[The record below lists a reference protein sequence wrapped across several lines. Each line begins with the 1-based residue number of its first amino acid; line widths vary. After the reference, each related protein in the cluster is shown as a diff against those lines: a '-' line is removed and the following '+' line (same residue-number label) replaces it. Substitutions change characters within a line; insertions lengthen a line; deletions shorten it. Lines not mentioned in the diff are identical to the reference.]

1 MISSYSGKTGTWEKT
16 SMIGSFRSPQALFL
30 ALLAAFDAQ
39 AQPGDTPAQVD
50 RIIRPMQ
57 PVWLLEQ
64 PFANNPLLTARTFG
78 DSAYGEYHVK
88 ATLQI
93 SCHSQTHG
101 ASVTLQIAPRSL
113 GFHSDPFEGP
123 DAAANG
129 PMHITMG
136 NRPTLE
142 LRVSGFWTS
151 AGAFQVGSIF
161 AIQTHIPRDEL
172 AYLASD
178 ASRNQPLKL
187 SLVPAKAGAKPLT
200 AEFSLPQSNDGLK
213 QVIQPCL

>member
-1 MISSYSGKTGTWEKT
+1 
-16 SMIGSFRSPQALFL
+16 MIGSLRTTQAL
-30 ALLAAFDAQ
+30 LLASLATFATHAQ
-39 AQPGDTPAQVD
+39 SDNTPAQVD
-50 RIIRPMQ
+50 RIIRPMH

-64 PFANNPLLTARTFG
+64 PYAENPMLTARTFG

-93 SCHSQTHG
+93 SCHPQTQG
-101 ASVTLQIAPRSL
+101 AGVTLQIAPHSL

-123 DAAANG
+123 DATANG
-129 PMHITMG
+129 PLHITTG
-136 NRPTLE
+136 NRPAGE
-142 LRVSGFWTS
+142 YRVSGFWTS

-161 AIQTHIPRDEL
+161 AIETHLPRDEL
-172 AYLASD
+172 AYWASD
-178 ASRNQPLKL
+178 ASRGQPLKL

-200 AEFSLPQSNDGLK
+200 AEFSLPENNDGLK